1 MKIEII
7 KIVCQIYL
15 LPTIKLT
22 HDPILYGYYGIEFI
36 WLKWSIE
43 ISIKTKQR

>member
-7 KIVCQIYL
+7 KIAYQIYL

-22 HDPILYGYYGIEFI
+22 QDPMLYGYRSIEFI

-43 ISIKTKQR
+43 IFIKPKQR